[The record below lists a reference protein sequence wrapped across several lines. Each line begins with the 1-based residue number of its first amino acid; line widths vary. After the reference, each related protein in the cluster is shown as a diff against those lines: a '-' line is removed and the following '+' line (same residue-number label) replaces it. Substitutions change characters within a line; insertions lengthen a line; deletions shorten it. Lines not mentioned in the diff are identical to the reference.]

1 MARHPDV
8 SEKSIVQAG
17 LELENLGK
25 KPNPGAI
32 RAHLGYKGGL
42 LRIKSIWQS
51 FIQKRESEFLQEQPS
66 EITLDALPESYSSNA
81 IELMKKVSNAVE
93 QLTIEAYVHSQQLF
107 EKRLKSLE
115 KTHEQK
121 LEQYVEGEKS
131 ADESVTRLES
141 ELDDLQQEIQQL
153 AEQNAKLLIENAEYR
168 GRLAVFD
175 SAFENSKDNHGL
187 ARSNE
192 Q

>member
-8 SEKSIVQAG
+8 SEESIIQAG

-42 LRIKSIWQS
+42 LRIKSIWER
-51 FIQKRESEFLQEQPS
+51 FIQKRESEFLQEQPL
-66 EITLDALPESYSSNA
+66 EITLDALPESYSNNA
-81 IELMKKVSNAVE
+81 IELMKKVSTAME
-93 QLTIEAYVHSQQLF
+93 QLIIEAYVHSQHLF
-107 EKRLKSLE
+107 EKRLKTIE
-115 KTHEQK
+115 RTHQEK

-131 ADESVTRLES
+131 ADESIAKLES
-141 ELDDLQQEIQQL
+141 ELDDLNQETQKL

-175 SAFENSKDNHGL
+175 STFENIEDLNNLTGSSK
-187 ARSNE
+187 